1 MAVQKFSILQKDVS
15 IEDISRL
22 VPGESN
28 VWAAKMQPLFKTYN
42 GCFGHRVDD
51 AGYDYHYIEGNS
63 PLVYKPVKLTY
74 VGMFTTLGAD
84 DKIVVLSESM
94 HWLKGET
101 YVVNFSGGWQDLHGK
116 IVVSSDFLYA
126 VADREAIIDGDKLAL
141 TEEKC
146 LELCRYFNTGR
157 SMRCLDHGL
166 NLVKEGKHYR
176 ETLFSMLRQLDEA
189 ERAEYMVDP
198 IEEIRKDMDRGV

>member
-1 MAVQKFSILQKDVS
+1 MEVQNVSIVS

-22 VPGESN
+22 VPGESY
-28 VWAAKMQPLFKTYN
+28 VWIAKMQPLFKTYN
-42 GCFGHRVDD
+42 GSFGHRIDLD
-51 AGYDYHYIEGNS
+51 GHNHYYIEGNS

-74 VGMFTTLGAD
+74 AGMFTALGTD
-84 DKIVVLSESM
+84 DKIMVLSKSM
-94 HWLKGET
+94 HLRRSET
-101 YVVNFSGGWQDLHGK
+101 YVVNFSGGWQELHGK

-126 VADREAIIDGDKLAL
+126 VADKKAIIDNDKIAL

-166 NLVKEGKHYR
+166 NLVEEGKHYR
-176 ETLFSMLRQLDEA
+176 ETLFSMLRQLDKA

-198 IEEIRKDMDRGV
+198 REEIRKDMDRGV